1 MKCQLTKLCKFVSK
15 ATESLKDIPLLAMRL
30 VLAYGFW
37 GPATMKWNDINAIG
51 DWFGSMGMPFPL
63 VNAYM
68 AGITEMGGVFL
79 LILGFGTRLISIP
92 LIVTMLVA
100 IFMVHSGNGFEAGK
114 NGFEI
119 PLYYL
124 IMLFTLTVYGP
135 GRLSVDN
142 LIKTLRKK

>member
-1 MKCQLTKLCKFVSK
+1 MKCQLTELCKYISK
-15 ATESLKDIPLLAMRL
+15 IIENLKDIPLLTMRL
-30 VLAYGFW
+30 VLAYGFF
-37 GPATMKWNDINAIG
+37 GPAIMKWNDINAIG

-63 VNAYM
+63 VNAYL
-68 AGITEMGGVFL
+68 AGITEMSGVFL
-79 LILGFGTRLISIP
+79 LIFGFGTRLISIP
-92 LIVTMLVA
+92 LMVTMLVA
-100 IFMVHSGNGFEAGK
+100 IFMVHLGNGFEAGK

-124 IMLFTLTVYGP
+124 IMLFTLTIYGA